1 MNAASHGAGDSRP
14 AMKKLTVLITNHSL
28 RERTGTEMYAFDLA
42 RGLLAAGHS
51 PVLYSPRSG
60 ELAERSRR
68 ETAPVVSDLDHLNL
82 SPNIIH
88 GQHADETVTALMRF
102 PSTPAI
108 YVCQDWY
115 LSIDAPPRFPRVLR
129 CVAVDS
135 QCRDKL
141 VFDHGVPEARISV
154 LLHFVDLEKFRPR
167 AALPAKPRRALIL
180 CNHTKENAFLEA
192 ARAACKRA
200 GVSLDVYGLGVGR
213 HCDRPEE
220 LLAEYDIV
228 FAKGRTALEA
238 LAVGASVIVYWWR
251 RLGPVVTAAELEH
264 LRRDNFGM
272 RTMGPKST
280 PEGFGRDI
288 AGATA
293 RYDAEDAA
301 LVSARVRAEAGREGL
316 VAEFV
321 DLYQSVIAEHAGRA
335 RDDEA
340 EARAAAA
347 YLRSLSLSRS
357 REYDVIYD
365 SATFRMRER
374 LLKLPVI
381 GRIGRELARV
391 IAATRRGTPPRKLAD

>member
-1 MNAASHGAGDSRP
+1 
-14 AMKKLTVLITNHSL
+14 MKKLTVLITNHSL
-28 RERTGTEMYAFDLA
+28 RERTGTEMYAFELA
-42 RGLLAAGHS
+42 RGLLAAGHR

-60 ELAERSRR
+60 ELAEQIRR
-68 ETAPVVSDLDHLNL
+68 ETVPVVDDLDKL
-82 SPNIIH
+82 SSPPDIIH
-88 GQHADETVTALMRF
+88 GQHADETATALLRF

-108 YVCQDWY
+108 YVCHDWY
-115 LSIDAPPRFPRVLR
+115 LSMDAPPRFPRVMR

-141 VFDHGVPEARISV
+141 VFEHGIPEERVSV
-154 LLHFVDLEKFRPR
+154 LLHSVDLEKFRPR
-167 AALPAKPRRALIL
+167 PPLPAKPRRALIL
-180 CNHTKENAFLEA
+180 CNQTKENEFLSAAF
-192 ARAACKRA
+192 AACKQA

-213 HCDRPEE
+213 QCERPEE

-251 RLGPVVTAAELEH
+251 RIGPVVTLAELER

-272 RTMGPKST
+272 RTMGPRST
-280 PEGFGRDI
+280 PEEFGRDI
-288 AGATA
+288 KAALA
-293 RYDAEDAA
+293 RYDAQDAA
-301 LVSARVRAEAGREGL
+301 SASLRVRAEAGSDRL
-316 VAEFV
+316 VTEFIE
-321 DLYQSVIAEHAGRA
+321 LYESVIVEHAGVV

-347 YLRSLSLSRS
+347 YLRSLSLSKA

-374 LLKLPVI
+374 LLRVPVI
-381 GRIGRELARV
+381 GRVGRELARA
-391 IAATRRGTPPRKLAD
+391 IAATRRGIRNET